1 MLQLKAPGVYTQ
13 ELPSGVRTITGA
25 PTAVALFVGP
35 TGAGIDRRPITLFNF
50 GDFERNFGGLSQ
62 LSNLS
67 YSVLHFFSN
76 GGGQAVVIRVPAA
89 GAVAASNQLKAA
101 AGGAGS
107 LTLTALSSGP
117 AGNEIFFEIDP
128 FDIGAQPF
136 GATPDTTKLNLS
148 LYDRTTGRAE
158 RFGNLSTAATSA
170 RLASAVVDD
179 PATGSNFVA
188 LTVLTM
194 NGIVPATTG
203 TVIDITK
210 LPVAPAAFANPVRVI
225 LTVTPLD
232 FLGAPAPAITLDSV
246 TVFNAGDAVPGT
258 KQEFAARLIRAL
270 NAGIRAT
277 PVVKTAL
284 EGLEID
290 GGMVESGTM
299 LRLRLGAVPQRTVG
313 RINDATV
320 TLTDKAAGGGFD
332 SLAAMYGLTTKS
344 SNASRYQLGQAYSAT
359 IQNAAPVAGVN
370 GAPHGQPSDT
380 AFFQAVSDLELPDPF
395 FNLLCLPDVVRPSTT
410 DAMAPQHSNAMTI
423 YAEAARICTLKH
435 AFLLV
440 DTLPNVINATAA
452 EAWKST
458 VVTFQS
464 NHSAAY
470 FPNIRVDD
478 PLAPGSIRSHPPSGA
493 MAGVFART
501 DGNAGVWQA
510 PAGTDA
516 FIAGAYGPSVV
527 LSDNEQGLLNPIGLN
542 AIRQFPIF
550 GTVSFGSRTVD
561 GADAL
566 ASEWKY
572 IPVRR
577 TASYILR
584 SLSEGLRWA
593 VHQPNGDTLWAQLR
607 MNVNAFMQ
615 TLFRQGA
622 FKGVSVRE
630 AYFVKCDSDTTSATD
645 INNGIVNIVVG
656 FAPLK
661 PAEFVV
667 ISLRQIVQANQ

>member
-35 TGAGIDRRPITLFNF
+35 TATGIDNRPITLFNF

-67 YSVLHFFSN
+67 YSVLHFFAN
-76 GGGQAVVIRVPAA
+76 GGGQAVVIRIPAT
-89 GAVAASNQLKAA
+89 GAVAAANQLKAA
-101 AGGAGS
+101 SGGAGS
-107 LTLTALSSGP
+107 LSLTALSSGP

-128 FDIGAQPF
+128 FDIGASPF
-136 GATPDTTKLNLS
+136 GTSPDTTKFNLS
-148 LYDRTTGRAE
+148 LFDRSNGRSE
-158 RFGNLSTAATSA
+158 RFGNLSTSATSA
-170 RLASAVVDD
+170 RLARTVVND
-179 PATGSNFVA
+179 PATGSNLVS
-188 LTVLTM
+188 LGVLTM
-194 NGIVPATTG
+194 NGAVPAPTG
-203 TVIDITK
+203 TVIDITN
-210 LPVAPAAFANPVRVI
+210 LPVSPAAFTNAVRVI

-232 FLGAPAPAITLDSV
+232 ANGAPTTAITLDSV
-246 TVFNAGDAVPGT
+246 TVFNVGDAVPRT
-258 KQEFAARLIRAL
+258 KQEFSARLIRAL
-270 NAGIRAT
+270 NAAIRAN
-277 PVVKTAL
+277 PNVKTAL

-290 GGMVESGTM
+290 GGMIESGTL
-299 LRLRLGAVPQRTVG
+299 LRLRLGATPLTTVA

-320 TLTDKAAGGGFD
+320 TLTDKAAAPGFD
-332 SLAAMYGLTTKS
+332 SLVTMYGLTTRAA
-344 SNASRYQLGQAYSAT
+344 NASRYQLGQRYPGT
-359 IQNAAPVAGVN
+359 IQHAAPVVGAN
-370 GAPHGQPSDT
+370 GATHGQPSDA
-380 AFFQAVSDLELPDPF
+380 AFMQAVSDLELPDPF
-395 FNLLCLPDVVRPSTT
+395 FNILCLPDVVRPSAT
-410 DAMAPQHSNAMTI
+410 DPMTPQHANAMSI
-423 YAEAARICTLKH
+423 YAEAARICALKH

-440 DTLPNVINATAA
+440 DTLPNVVDATSA

-458 VVTFQS
+458 VVSFQS
-464 NHSAAY
+464 NHSGAY
-470 FPNIRVDD
+470 FPYIRVDD

-493 MAGVFART
+493 VAGVFART
-501 DGNAGVWQA
+501 DGKIGVWEA

-550 GTVSFGSRTVD
+550 GTVSFGSRTID

-584 SLSEGLRWA
+584 SLTEGLRWA
-593 VHQPNGDTLWAQLR
+593 VHQPNGETLWAQLR

-622 FKGVSVRE
+622 FKGVSIRE

-645 INNGIVNIVVG
+645 INNGIVNIVIG

>member
-1 MLQLKAPGVYTQ
+1 MLQFKSPGVYTQ
-13 ELPSGVRTITGA
+13 ELPSGVRTISGA

-35 TGAGIDRRPITLFNF
+35 TAAGIDGRRTTLFNF
-50 GDFERNFGGLSQ
+50 GDFERKFGGLSQ

-67 YSVLHFFSN
+67 YSVLHFFAN
-76 GGGQAVVIRVPAA
+76 GGGEAVVIRVPAA
-89 GAVAASNQLKAA
+89 GAAAAANRLKAN
-101 AGGAGS
+101 GAGTELLALS
-107 LTLTALSSGP
+107 ALSSGP
-117 AGNEIFFEIDP
+117 SGMNIFFEIDA
-128 FDIGAQPF
+128 FDIGADPF
-136 GATPDTTKLNLS
+136 GATPDTTKLNLTVF
-148 LYDRTTGRAE
+148 DRSSNRAE

-170 RLASAVVDD
+170 RLASTVVND
-179 PATGSNFVA
+179 PATGSGLVSLKVA
-188 LTVLTM
+188 AP
-194 NGIVPATTG
+194 GGPIPKPTG
-203 TVIDITK
+203 TIIDIGA
-210 LPVAPAAFANPVRVI
+210 LPVASPTFANPVRVI
-225 LTVTPLD
+225 LHVTPLD
-232 FLGAPAPAITLDSV
+232 AAGADGPVLTLDPV
-246 TVFNAGDAVPGT
+246 TVFNTGDLVPRT
-258 KQEFAARLIRAL
+258 KQEFAARLVRAL
-270 NAGIRAT
+270 NAAIRADAPT
-277 PVVKTAL
+277 KTTL

-290 GGMVESGTM
+290 GAMVQGGTL
-299 LRLRLGAVPQRTVG
+299 LRLRLGAAPLPSNG

-320 TLTDKAAGGGFD
+320 TLVDKAAAAGFN
-332 SLAAMYGLTTKS
+332 SLFTTYQLTSKS
-344 SNASRYQLGQAYSAT
+344 ANVSRYQLGQAY
-359 IQNAAPVAGVN
+359 QDQFAAPVAGAN
-370 GAPHGQPSDT
+370 GAAAGQPDST
-380 AFFQAVSDLELPDPF
+380 AFEHAVSALELPDPF
-395 FNLLCLPDVVRPSTT
+395 FNLLCLPDLVRPSVG
-410 DAMAPQHSNAMTI
+410 DPLAPHHANAMAI

-440 DTLPNVINATAA
+440 DTLPNVTDATSA

-458 VVTFQS
+458 VVSFQS
-464 NHSAAY
+464 NHAAAY
-470 FPNIRVDD
+470 FPGIRVDD
-478 PLAPGSIRSHPPSGA
+478 PLAPGSIRAHPPSGA
-493 MAGVFART
+493 IAGVFART
-501 DGNAGVWQA
+501 DGNVGVWQA

-550 GTVSFGSRTVD
+550 GTVSFGSRTID
-561 GADAL
+561 GSNAL

-593 VHQPNGDTLWAQLR
+593 VHQPNGDALWAQLR
-607 MNVNAFMQ
+607 MNVNSFMQ

-622 FKGVSVRE
+622 FKGVSARD
-630 AYFVKCDSDTTSATD
+630 AYFVKCDGDTTSADD

>member
-1 MLQLKAPGVYTQ
+1 MLQLRAPGVYTQ

-25 PTAVALFVGP
+25 PTAVALFLGP
-35 TGAGIDRRPITLFNF
+35 TSTGIDNRPITLFNF

-76 GGGQAVVIRVPAA
+76 GGGQAVVIRIPAS
-89 GAVAASNQLKAA
+89 GAVAAANQLKS
-101 AGGAGS
+101 AGGAAS

-117 AGNEIFFEIDP
+117 ASNDIFFEIDP

-136 GATPDTTKLNLS
+136 GGSPDTTKFNLG
-148 LYDRTTGRAE
+148 LFDRSTGRSE
-158 RFGNLSTAATSA
+158 RFGNLSMSATSA
-170 RLASAVVDD
+170 RLASAVVNDS
-179 PATGSNFVA
+179 ATGSNLVA

-194 NGIVPATTG
+194 NGAVPAPTG
-203 TVIDITK
+203 TIIDITK
-210 LPVAPAAFANPVRVI
+210 LPVSPLTFANPVRVI

-232 FLGAPAPAITLDSV
+232 AAGAPTTAISIDSV
-246 TVFNAGDAVPGT
+246 TVFNAGDPVPRT
-258 KQEFAARLIRAL
+258 KQEFSARLIRAL
-270 NAGIRAT
+270 NAAIRANLT
-277 PVVKTAL
+277 VKAAL

-290 GGMVESGTM
+290 GGMVESGTL
-299 LRLRLGAVPQRTVG
+299 LRLRLGATPVTTVG

-320 TLTDKAAGGGFD
+320 TLADKAAVAGFD
-332 SLAAMYGLTTKS
+332 SLVTMYGLTTKA
-344 SNASRYQLGQAYSAT
+344 SNASRYQLGQVYPGT
-359 IQNAAPVAGVN
+359 IQNAAPVVGIN
-370 GAPHGQPSDT
+370 GAAHGQPADA
-380 AFFQAVSDLELPDPF
+380 AFLQAVSNLELPDAF
-395 FNLLCLPDVVRPSTT
+395 FNILCLPDVVRASAT
-410 DAMAPQHSNAMTI
+410 DPMAPQHSNAMTI
-423 YAEAARICTLKH
+423 YAEAARICALKH

-440 DTLPNVINATAA
+440 DTLPNVTDANAA

-458 VVTFQS
+458 VVSFQS

-470 FPNIRVDD
+470 FPYIRVDD
-478 PLAPGSIRSHPPSGA
+478 PLMPGSTRFHPPSGA
-493 MAGVFART
+493 LAGVFART
-501 DGNAGVWQA
+501 DSNVGVWQA

-550 GTVSFGSRTVD
+550 GTVSFGSRTID
-561 GADAL
+561 GSDAL
-566 ASEWKY
+566 ASDWKY

-593 VHQPNGDTLWAQLR
+593 VHQPNGDALWAQLR

-622 FKGVSVRE
+622 FKGVSIRD
-630 AYFVKCDSDTTSATD
+630 AYFVKCDADTTSATD